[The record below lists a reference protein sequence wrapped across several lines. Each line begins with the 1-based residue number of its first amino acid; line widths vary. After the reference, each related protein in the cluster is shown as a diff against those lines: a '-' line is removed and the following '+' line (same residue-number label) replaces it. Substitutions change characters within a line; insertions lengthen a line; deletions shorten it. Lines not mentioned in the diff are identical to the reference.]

1 MPERHR
7 GPTLQAMFWSRKPRL
22 IATGEWDTRGGR
34 TRVLVENPD
43 HVELWAYAE
52 LLREHGYDV
61 ATCAGQDYE
70 GSTRC
75 PLLESGRCSIVEA
88 ADVVV
93 SSCSL
98 VEGDAILAMLA
109 AKGSPPVVFE
119 APQPQFERYRKL
131 APQAKLIA
139 LPVTE
144 RAFLATVAEASAR
157 TSAEP
162 AS

>member
-1 MPERHR
+1 
-7 GPTLQAMFWSRKPRL
+7 MFWSRRKPRL
-22 IATGEWDTRGGR
+22 IATGEWDTSGGK

-52 LLREHGYDV
+52 LLRGHGYDV
-61 ATCAGQDYE
+61 ATCAGEDYD

-75 PLLESGRCSIVEA
+75 PLLESGRCSLVEG

-119 APQPQFERYRKL
+119 APQPEFERYRQL
-131 APQAKLIA
+131 APQSKLIA
-139 LPVTE
+139 MQVTQK
-144 RAFLATVAEASAR
+144 AFLATVAEASAA
-157 TSAEP
+157 TAAEP